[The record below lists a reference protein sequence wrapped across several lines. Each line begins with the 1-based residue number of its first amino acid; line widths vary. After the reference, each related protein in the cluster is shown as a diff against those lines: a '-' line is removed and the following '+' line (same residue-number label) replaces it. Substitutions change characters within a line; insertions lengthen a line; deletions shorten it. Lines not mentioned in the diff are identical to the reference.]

1 MRERPPAI
9 QTPVRNRERI
19 SLRTNNIVERSRSA
33 PIQAIGCRGKRK
45 GSFSEA
51 TRNSRRLRRAGKVRS
66 YRRRPET
73 KNVSRP
79 RSAREG
85 QIPRLNREA
94 RQMRRRC
101 RGKRRDDTKSQASG
115 KCPEL
120 D

>member
-1 MRERPPAI
+1 MRGRPPAI

-19 SLRTNNIVERSRSA
+19 SLRTNNIVGRSRSA

-51 TRNSRRLRRAGKVRS
+51 TRNSRRLRRAEKARS
-66 YRRRPET
+66 YPRWLET

-85 QIPRLNREA
+85 QIPRQNRGA
-94 RQMRRRC
+94 REMRRRSRRKT
-101 RGKRRDDTKSQASG
+101 RGETNK
-115 KCPEL
+115 
-120 D
+120 